1 MARND
6 FQYYCYRQRRKVCC
20 VEKTGHEK
28 SKVTATSAAKA
39 NGDELKP
46 YMIFPGHKG
55 EVQILKKDPA
65 IKNCCYVESV
75 INGWMNENTTI
86 D

>member
-1 MARND
+1 M
-6 FQYYCYRQRRKVCC
+6 RKICC

-28 SKVTATSAAKA
+28 SKATSTSAAKA
-39 NGDELKP
+39 NGDEQKP

-65 IKNCCYVESV
+65 IKNFCYVESI

>member
-6 FQYYCYRQRRKVCC
+6 FQYCCYRQRRKVRC
-20 VEKTGHEK
+20 VEKTGHEN
-28 SKVTATSAAKA
+28 SKATVTSAAKA

-55 EVQILKKDPA
+55 EVQSLKKDPA
-65 IKNCCYVESV
+65 SKIVATWNQS
-75 INGWMNENTTI
+75 
-86 D
+86 